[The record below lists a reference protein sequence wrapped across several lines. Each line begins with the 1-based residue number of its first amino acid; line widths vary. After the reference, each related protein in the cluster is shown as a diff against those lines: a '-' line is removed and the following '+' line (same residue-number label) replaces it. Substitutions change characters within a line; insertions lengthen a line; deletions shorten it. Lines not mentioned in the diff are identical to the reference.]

1 MTRDT
6 SNPDMNDR
14 NATDSGDGDTP
25 PIQVMIIPVTP
36 FQQNCSLIWD
46 PQTMRGAV
54 VDPGGDIDRIQ
65 AAIGKH
71 GIKVEKIVLTHGHID
86 HVGGAADLAEALSV
100 PVEGPHEADRPLI
113 EKVADQA
120 AQFGV
125 DGVKPVTPDRWM
137 VEGDQVEIA
146 GRTFDVLH
154 CPGHSPGHLVF
165 VDKELRFAI
174 SGDVL
179 FAGSIGRTDLPGG
192 DHATLI
198 RSIREKLLPLGDDIS
213 FLPGHGGASTL
224 GQERQTNPF
233 LT

>member
-1 MTRDT
+1 MPQET
-6 SNPDMNDR
+6 SDSDM
-14 NATDSGDGDTP
+14 GDHQDNGQTETP
-25 PIQVMIIPVTP
+25 PIQVMVIAVTP

-46 PQTMRGAV
+46 PNTLRGTV
-54 VDPGGDIDRIQ
+54 IDPGGDIDRIQ
-65 AAIGKH
+65 AAIEKYGV
-71 GIKVEKIVLTHGHID
+71 KVEKIVLTHGHID
-86 HVGGAADLAEALSV
+86 HVGGAADLAEVLKV
-100 PVEGPHEADRPLI
+100 PVEGPHEADQPLI
-113 EKVADQA
+113 ERVADQA

-137 VEGDQVEIA
+137 SEGEQVEIA
-146 GRTFDVLH
+146 GRMFDILH

-165 VDKELRFAI
+165 FDKELRFAI

-198 RSIREKLLPLGDDIS
+198 KSIKEKLLPLGDDVS
-213 FLPGHGGASTL
+213 FLPGHGQASTL
-224 GQERQTNPF
+224 GHERATNPF